1 MHLKQFFKRYRNAGS
16 ADRFD
21 FATVAGRE
29 DFESLPEFEPIITA
43 ARNSDPLP
51 LPESFSEKV
60 LGRITENA
68 AGPERSPVLVQ
79 KWSSANSS
87 RELGH
92 CFLVTGFFFFV
103 LSVTFF
109 WGLRSLPEIEWI
121 QWQPAGVMAVALLY
135 GVIGL
140 FLEFDGPTA
149 VRAAEIVTAAA
160 VTVLVVLAAF
170 GVNASQ
176 GPFANGVNT
185 FFILVTI
192 GPGLFL
198 AMAVHRY
205 RIGRYRRRPIVA
217 FHPQPAGRSN
227 A

>member
-1 MHLKQFFKRYRNAGS
+1 MHLKQFFKRYRNTAS
-16 ADRFD
+16 TERFD
-21 FATVAGRE
+21 FAPVAGRE

-43 ARNSDPLP
+43 ARNTDTLP

-60 LGRITENA
+60 LRRITDSA
-68 AGPERSPVLVQ
+68 SAPSPVLVR
-79 KWSSANSS
+79 KWTSATSS

-103 LSVTFF
+103 LSVTLF

-135 GVIGL
+135 GVLGL
-140 FLEFDGPTA
+140 FLEYDGPTA
-149 VRAAEIVTAAA
+149 VRAAEVGTAAGI
-160 VTVLVVLAAF
+160 TVLAVLAAF

-205 RIGRYRRRPIVA
+205 RIGRYRRRPIVS